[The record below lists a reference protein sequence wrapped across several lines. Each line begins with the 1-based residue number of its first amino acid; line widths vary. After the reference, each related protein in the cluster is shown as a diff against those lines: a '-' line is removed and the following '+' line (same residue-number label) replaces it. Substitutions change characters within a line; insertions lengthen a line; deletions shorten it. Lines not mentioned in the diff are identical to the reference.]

1 MERIVI
7 VGGGVFALSAAYCLK
22 RKNPSYEVIILEAS
36 DEIGKRIKVSGNG
49 RCNFSNANITAQDY
63 KNGKFIIN
71 ILNEFKSDEKH
82 FFRELNLYYYED
94 EEGRRYPLTN
104 SSKTVHYLFKEA
116 LEKLKVKIITNCKIK
131 DIIHK
136 QNIITTFDNV
146 DYAYDK
152 LILASGGCSYLYSEQ
167 SYDYL
172 KNLHLKLIKPKSSLC
187 PLVVEEKIDKKIVGK
202 RNAVNIKLFYN
213 KELLYEEKG
222 ELIFKKDGISGIVV
236 FNISSYINR
245 FNLDLSKIILKIDFA
260 PDVDINDLQ
269 SLIDKKG
276 KEFAF
281 HALLTNEIADAFI
294 NSNESIKNKVFHLKS
309 FYPLVDSQVTSG
321 GIDIS
326 EINMSNL
333 SLNKFPNI
341 YVGGEIID
349 VDGKCGGYNIHFA
362 IACGY
367 YLAKK
372 II

>member
-1 MERIVI
+1 MERVVI

-22 RKNPSYEVIILEAS
+22 RKNPSYEVFILEAS
-36 DEIGKRIKVSGNG
+36 DEIGRRIKVSGNG
-49 RCNFSNANITAQDY
+49 RCNFSNANITYLDY
-63 KNGKFIIN
+63 KNGKYIAN
-71 ILNEFKSDEKH
+71 ILDEFKIDEKE
-82 FFRELNLYYYED
+82 FFKSLDLYYYED

-116 LEKLKVKIITNCKIK
+116 LKKLKIKIITNCKIK
-131 DIIHK
+131 DI
-136 QNIITTFDNV
+136 NYERNVVITYDDAEYT
-146 DYAYDK
+146 YDK
-152 LILASGGCSYLYSEQ
+152 LILASGGCSYLYNEDA
-167 SYDYL
+167 YDYL
-172 KNLHLKLIKPKSSLC
+172 KNLNLKIVKAKSSLC

-202 RNAVNIKLFYN
+202 RSLVNIKLFYN
-213 KELLYEEKG
+213 NRQLYEEKG

-260 PDVDINDLQ
+260 PNI
-269 SLIDKKG
+269 SLKELKQIIDKNDR
-276 KEFAF
+276 EFAY
-281 HALLTNEIADAFI
+281 HALLTNEVADSFLG
-294 NSNESIKNKVFHLKS
+294 NKESIKNKLFHVKKL
-309 FYPLVDSQVTSG
+309 YPLTDSQVTSG

-333 SLNKFPNI
+333 SLIKFPNV
-341 YVGGEIID
+341 YVGGEIMD

-362 IACGY
+362 LACGY